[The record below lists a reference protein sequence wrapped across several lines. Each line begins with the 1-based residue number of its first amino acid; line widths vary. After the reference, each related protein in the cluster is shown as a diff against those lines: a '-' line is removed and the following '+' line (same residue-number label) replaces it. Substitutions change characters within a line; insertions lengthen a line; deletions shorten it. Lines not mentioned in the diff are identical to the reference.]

1 MGFIMATVTEDV
13 RVVDADTHL
22 TEAHD
27 LWVKRAPKGYED
39 RVPRVEEVDGRPTW
53 VVDGETLGF
62 AGGGGV
68 IDRDG
73 EKFPFAESMIVW
85 GVDRIHQAAY
95 DPKARLEIMDE
106 CGIYA
111 QVLFPNSI
119 GLGGQGL
126 ASVVKDPLLRRLCVE
141 IYNDAMA
148 ELQEE
153 SNNRF
158 LPMPVLPAWDVDE
171 CVREAERVAG
181 LGLRGINLTSD
192 PQDLGSP
199 DLASRAWDPL
209 WDVCDDL
216 KLPVHFHIGASLT
229 AMNFYGNY
237 FWASQ
242 HEYVKPAI
250 GGTLLF
256 INNARVVVN
265 VTLCGMLDRH
275 PGLKL
280 VSVESGAGWITFI
293 LEAMDYELE
302 ENAPVQAKE
311 LSRRPSEYFKDHWYA
326 TFWFE
331 NNQNDV
337 AGLVAK
343 VGEDNILFETDFPH
357 PTCLYPKPLETVA
370 EKMSTL
376 TPTARRKIL
385 GDNAAKLYRL

>member
-1 MGFIMATVTEDV
+1 MATTTTRLSDEV

-27 LWVKRAPKGYED
+27 LWTKRAPAAYKD
-39 RVPRVEEVDGRPTW
+39 RVPHVVDVDGRPTW
-53 VVDGETLGF
+53 IVDGAQLGF

-85 GVDRIHQAAY
+85 GIDRIHQAAY
-95 DPKARLEIMDE
+95 DPKVRLEVMDE
-106 CGIYA
+106 CGIHA

-126 ASVVKDPLLRRLCVE
+126 AQSVEDPVLRSMCVE

-153 SNNRF
+153 SGNRF
-158 LPMPVLPAWDVDE
+158 LPMPVLPAWDIDA
-171 CVREAERVAG
+171 CAREAERVAG
-181 LGLRGINLTSD
+181 LGLRGVNMTSD

-199 DLASRAWDPL
+199 DLANRAWDPL

-216 KLPVHFHIGASLT
+216 HLPVHFHIGASLT

-237 FWASQ
+237 FWGSQ

-250 GGTLLF
+250 GGTMLF
-256 INNARVVVN
+256 IGNARVVVN

-280 VSVESGAGWITFI
+280 VSVESGVGWIPFI
-293 LEAMDYELE
+293 LETMDYEVA
-302 ENAPVQAKE
+302 ENAPEQLKD
-311 LSRRPSEYFKDHWYA
+311 LQRMPSEYFKDHWYA

-331 NNQNDV
+331 QNRGDV
-337 AGLVAK
+337 QYLLDA
-343 VGEDNILFETDFPH
+343 VGEDNVLFETDFPH
-357 PTCLYPKPLETVA
+357 PTCLYPQPLETIA
-370 EKMSTL
+370 DKMMTL
-376 TPTARRKIL
+376 RPETRRKVM
-385 GDNAAKLYRL
+385 GENAAKLYRL

>member
-1 MGFIMATVTEDV
+1 MAMDLDDV
-13 RVVDADTHL
+13 KVVDADSHL

-27 LWVKRAPKGYED
+27 LWTKRAPAGYED
-39 RVPRVEEVDGRPTW
+39 RVPRVEEVEGRPTW
-53 VVDGETLGF
+53 VVDGTKLGF

-73 EKFPFAESMIVW
+73 NKFPFQESMVVW
-85 GVDRIHQAAY
+85 GVDRIHKAAF
-95 DPKARLEIMDE
+95 DPKARIEVLDE
-106 CGIYA
+106 SGIWA

-126 ASVVKDPLLRRLCVE
+126 SKTVKDPVLRRLCIE

-148 ELQEE
+148 EVQAD
-153 SNNRF
+153 SGNRL
-158 LPMPVLPAWDVDE
+158 LPMPVLPAWDVGE
-171 CVREAERVAG
+171 SVREAERVAR
-181 LGLRGINLTSD
+181 LGARGVNMTSD

-199 DLASRAWDPL
+199 DLANRAWDPL

-237 FWASQ
+237 FWPSQ

-265 VTLCGMLDRH
+265 VILCGMLDRH

-280 VSVESGAGWITFI
+280 VSVESGIGWIPFI
-293 LEAMDYELE
+293 LETMDYELF
-302 ENAPVQAKE
+302 ENAPEQAGD
-311 LSRRPSEYFKDHWYA
+311 LSRKPSEYFKDHWFA

-331 NNQNDV
+331 RNQGNLQ
-337 AGLVAK
+337 ALVDS

-357 PTCLYPKPLETVA
+357 PTCLYPKPLDTVA
-370 EKMSTL
+370 EKMATL
-376 TPTARRKIL
+376 TASSRRKIL
-385 GDNAAKLYRL
+385 GETAAKLYRL